1 LKTDLKK
8 LARITRGDEYCQP
21 ITEPSEPGLPRLAS
35 QDIALIDQ
43 PQLDPAGTFLFTF
56 LRMEFSEAVVFVLEI
71 LKRMVQVSCGP
82 AHLASYLTAFK

>member
-1 LKTDLKK
+1 MNIANQLPN
-8 LARITRGDEYCQP
+8 Y
-21 ITEPSEPGLPRLAS
+21 PSLAS
-35 QDIALIDQ
+35 PGWRVALIDQ
-43 PQLDPAGTFLFTF
+43 PQLDPAGTLLFTF